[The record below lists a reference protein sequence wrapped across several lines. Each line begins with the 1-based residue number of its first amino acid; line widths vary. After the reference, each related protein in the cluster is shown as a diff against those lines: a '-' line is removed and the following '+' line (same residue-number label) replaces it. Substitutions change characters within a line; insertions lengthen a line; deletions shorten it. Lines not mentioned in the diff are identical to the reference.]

1 MNKHKCHLE
10 MKGNHSD
17 GQSVR
22 LSGCGSG
29 LKHQL
34 VREHAVSRRTLTVK
48 KSPKILSYGFSGNSF
63 RVCKHLSFM
72 KYEKLPT

>member
-1 MNKHKCHLE
+1 MYIFSSIFLLFLLCERAEEMNKHKCHLE

-29 LKHQL
+29 LKHQP
-34 VREHAVSRRTLTVK
+34 VREHAVSR
-48 KSPKILSYGFSGNSF
+48 
-63 RVCKHLSFM
+63 
-72 KYEKLPT
+72 

>member
-29 LKHQL
+29 LKHQP

-48 KSPKILSYGFSGNSF
+48 KSPKILRTVSLGTVS
-63 RVCKHLSFM
+63 VCANIFPL
-72 KYEKLPT
+72 